1 MNQYLADLLIE
12 QARRTFIGRAEEM
25 AALLQTLDESCPSVT
40 YLHGIGGI
48 GKSRLLSAF
57 AHGARAAGASVII
70 LNCHSIEPTEQGFWT
85 GLSAALG
92 ADLHCP
98 EEASAR
104 LTSLEAPV
112 VVALDNYEVFRLL
125 DTWLRQTFV
134 PRLPPAVRIILC
146 GRESPVAAWFS
157 TPGWDG
163 MFRAIELNAL
173 ATPEAIEL
181 LTNAGISE
189 ERATRINRIIHGHPL
204 ALTLA
209 ASTLISRQEPTL
221 EQVAINRV
229 IDELTRMYV
238 ADIRDPLTRRTFEAA
253 SVVRRVTVSLLEAML
268 PDAAPRD
275 TFERLSELSFVQ
287 TELDGLHIH
296 DSIRQ
301 VIAAALKAADPSRY
315 QAYRRS
321 AWFQLRSE
329 LAAAPHTDL
338 WRYTADM
345 LYLLENPT
353 IREAFFPT
361 GAQVYIVEPAR
372 PDDGESIL
380 SICEHEDGPEAA
392 KYLWKWW
399 QAAPETFTAVHDGSG
414 RTVGFYCMFDAASP
428 LSTRVSDDPIVQS
441 WRAHLEHDPVPTRQ
455 RVLFLRR
462 WLNEGVGESPSPIQ
476 AASWLDIKRTY
487 LSLRP
492 NLRRVYLALRD
503 LPTYAPVAC
512 ALGFRPIPDAQVQ
525 LGSDLYQTALL
536 DFGPSSV
543 DGWLARLV
551 AAELGVT
558 SEDILDIDARE
569 LVLGDRRVGL
579 TPLEFAV
586 MHYLHQREGKA
597 VNRTALIEDV
607 WGYKYDVGSNV
618 VDAVVK
624 TLRKKLGQHSNVI
637 ETVPG
642 YGYRFRP
649 SQPATD
655 SSTRLS
661 T

>member
-1 MNQYLADLLIE
+1 MNEHLADLLIE
-12 QARRTFIGRAEEM
+12 QARRTFIGREEEM
-25 AALLQTLDESCPSVT
+25 NALLQTLDESCPSVT

-48 GKSRLLSAF
+48 GKTRLLSAF
-57 AHGARAAGASVII
+57 AQGARATGASVIT
-70 LNCHSIEPTEQGFWT
+70 LNCHCIEPTEKGFWT
-85 GLSAALG
+85 GLSEALG
-92 ADLHCP
+92 ADLNCP

-104 LTSLEAPV
+104 LASLDAPV

-134 PRLPPAVRIILC
+134 PQLPSEVRIILC

-173 ATPEAIEL
+173 ATGEAIEL

-189 ERATRINRIIHGHPL
+189 ERATRINRIVGGHPL

-209 ASTLISRQEPTL
+209 ASTLVSRQEPAL

-229 IDELTRMYV
+229 IDELTRMFV

-253 SVVRRVTVSLLEAML
+253 SVVRRATISLLRAML
-268 PDAAPRD
+268 PDAAPQD
-275 TFERLSELSFVQ
+275 IFERLSELPFVQ

-301 VIAAALKAADPSRY
+301 VIAAALKAVDPSRY

-321 AWFQLRSE
+321 AWYQLRSE
-329 LAAAPHTDL
+329 LAAASHTDL

-345 LYLLENPT
+345 LYLMENPT

-361 GAQVYIVEPAR
+361 GAHVYIVEPAR
-372 PDDGESIL
+372 SDDGESIR
-380 SICEHEDGPEAA
+380 SICEREDGPEAA
-392 KYLWKWW
+392 MHLWKWW
-399 QAAPETFTAVHDGSG
+399 QAAPETFTSVHDGSG
-414 RTVGFYCMFDAASP
+414 KTVGFYCMFDAAA
-428 LSTRVSDDPIVQS
+428 LHSTGVTDDPIIQS
-441 WRAHLEHDPVPTRQ
+441 WRAHLERNPTTTRQ

-462 WLNEGVGESPSPIQ
+462 WLSEDVGEAPSPIQ
-476 AASWLDIKRTY
+476 AACWLDIKRTY

-503 LPTYAPVAC
+503 LPTYAPVAHT
-512 ALGFRPIPDAQVQ
+512 LGFRPIPDVQVQ
-525 LGSDLYQTALL
+525 IGRDNYQTAIL

-558 SEDILDIDARE
+558 SDDILDTDARE
-569 LVLGDRRVGL
+569 LVLDDRRVGL

-586 MHYLHQREGKA
+586 MHYLHQRESKA
-597 VNRTALIEDV
+597 VNRTSLIEDI

-624 TLRKKLGQHSNVI
+624 TLRKKLGKHSGVI

-642 YGYRFRP
+642 YGYRFRR
-649 SQPATD
+649 SQPAF
-655 SSTRLS
+655 SA
-661 T
+661 